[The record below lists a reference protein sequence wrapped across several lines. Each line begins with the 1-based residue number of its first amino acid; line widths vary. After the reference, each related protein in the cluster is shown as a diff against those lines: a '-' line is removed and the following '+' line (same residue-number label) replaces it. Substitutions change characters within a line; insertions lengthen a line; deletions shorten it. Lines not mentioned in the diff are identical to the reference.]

1 MRGFFEKIM
10 KDNVRKTLF
19 PLLAAL
25 IWGTSFA
32 VQSFNNT
39 GAFTFIS
46 LRNLIAFLFTFLLIC
61 IFRKKGDRSPIKN
74 NGKYDKRLILGGVL
88 CGIALSFAS
97 FFQQLGIDQ
106 GTESGKA
113 AFITAMYIVFVPIL
127 GIFIKKHTPK
137 IAWFCI
143 VLGVIG
149 LYLLCVKDRFSIKLS
164 DIYVMICSVLF
175 AIHILLLDH
184 FTLICDNFKLANL
197 QFLTTCI
204 VSCVFALFT
213 ETINA
218 KDVVDSLFAIFYLG
232 IFSSGIAYTLQIFA
246 QKGANPALTA
256 LLLSMESLFGV
267 ISSAII
273 LNEVMTVQEYI
284 GCVVMFIAVII
295 CSMPEKLLKSKK
307 AK

>member
-1 MRGFFEKIM
+1 MRGFFKVKM

-32 VQSFNNT
+32 VQSFNYT

-46 LRNLIAFLFTFLLIC
+46 IRNLVAFLFTLLLIC
-61 IFRKKGDRSPIKN
+61 IFRKKGDRSPFLN
-74 NGKYDKRLILGGVL
+74 NGKFDKKLIVGGIC
-88 CGIALSFAS
+88 CGLALAFAS
-97 FFQQLGIDQ
+97 FFQQLGIDN

-113 AFITAMYIVFVPIL
+113 AFITAMYIVFVPVL
-127 GIFIKKHTPK
+127 GIFIKKRTPK

-143 VLGVIG
+143 LLGVIG
-149 LYLLCVKDRFSIKLS
+149 LYLLCVKDGFSIRVS

-175 AIHILLLDH
+175 AIHILLLDY
-184 FTLICDNFKLANL
+184 FTPTCDNFKLSNL

-204 VSCVFALFT
+204 VTCIFALFT
-213 ETINA
+213 EQFDIKAIT
-218 KDVVDSLFAIFYLG
+218 DSLFAIFYLG
-232 IFSSGIAYTLQIFA
+232 IFSSGIAYTLQVFA

-273 LNEVMTVQEYI
+273 LGEIMTVQEYI

-295 CSMPEKLLKSKK
+295 CSMPEKTKK
-307 AK
+307 LQK